1 MQKQNIKLDNSPNAL
16 PLYLQ
21 IKNYILNQITEKKYN
36 VGDILPS
43 ELDFQKQFTVSRIT
57 VRNAISELVMEGYLE
72 RTRVKGTVV
81 LYRKATENISHANS
95 FSSEMAQ
102 QGLEIHTSFVSVSNI
117 RANSMIA
124 ENLGIQPDDFV
135 VNIQRI
141 RSTKEYPIAYTE
153 SYFTLER
160 NLPVDKEL
168 YYGSLY
174 ETIKEYCGINWKTEI
189 FRHSDTFT
197 AILADSNLANKLQIN
212 SGMPVLKRISKTQDR
227 DGRIFEFAICY
238 YPGDKYSC
246 SVAFGENLK

>member
-1 MQKQNIKLDNSPNAL
+1 MQTQGIKLDNSKNSP

-21 IKNYILNQITEKKYN
+21 IKKFILSQINDKVYK

-43 ELDFQKQFTVSRIT
+43 ELEYQNLFGVSRIT

-72 RTRVKGTVV
+72 RTRGKGTVV
-81 LYRKATENISHANS
+81 LSKKVTEHINHANS

-102 QGLEIHTSFVSVSNI
+102 RGLEIHTSFVSVSNV
-117 RANSMIA
+117 RAGSLVA
-124 ENLGIQPDDFV
+124 ENLGVKPDDFV

-141 RSTKEYPIAYTE
+141 RGTTEYPIAYTE
-153 SYFTLER
+153 SYFALDR
-160 NLPVDKEL
+160 NLPVDKDL

-174 ETIKEYCGINWKTEI
+174 ETIRKYCGINWKTEI
-189 FRHSDTFT
+189 LRHSDTFT
-197 AILADSNLANKLQIN
+197 SILADSKLAKKLQIS

-227 DGRIFEFAICY
+227 TGRIFEFAICY

-246 SVAFGENLK
+246 SIAFSDN